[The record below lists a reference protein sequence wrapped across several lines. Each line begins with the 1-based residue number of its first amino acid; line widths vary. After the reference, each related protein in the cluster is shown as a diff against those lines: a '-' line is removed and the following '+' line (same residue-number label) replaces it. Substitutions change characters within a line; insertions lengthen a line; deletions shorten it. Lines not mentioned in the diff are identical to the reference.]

1 MIDELREAIERLR
14 QQPEAVQR
22 HIAELI
28 QQALQ
33 GAQTGDAPGSYAGA
47 WSDLRDDD
55 EFDYFDRTRHEVA
68 PTPPMDEQLAWLDD
82 DQ

>member
-33 GAQTGDAPGSYAGA
+33 EAQTGDAPDSYAGA

-55 EFDYFDRTRHEVA
+55 EFGYFDRIRHEVA
-68 PTPPMDEQLAWLDD
+68 PTPSMDEQLAWLDD